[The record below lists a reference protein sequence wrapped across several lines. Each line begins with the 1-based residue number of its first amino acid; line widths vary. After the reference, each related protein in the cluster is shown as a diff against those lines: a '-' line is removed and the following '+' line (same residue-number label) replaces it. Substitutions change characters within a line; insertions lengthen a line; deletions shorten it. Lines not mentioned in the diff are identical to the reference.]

1 MHLHLIVRE
10 MKINTVVKYL
20 MLITKWLIR
29 QQIVIQYIVQ
39 NYNHKFIK
47 YYCHNGF
54 PSQLGRLKTNGV
66 VTDLFCT
73 GVIGHP
79 GHMFLN

>member
-1 MHLHLIVRE
+1 MRVRLTGAL
-10 MKINTVVKYL
+10 MYSLRLVITVFRSTWWTTKIK
-20 MLITKWLIR
+20 
-29 QQIVIQYIVQ
+29 
-39 NYNHKFIK
+39 
-47 YYCHNGF
+47 
-54 PSQLGRLKTNGV
+54 NGV